1 MHTHHTIS
9 LAHSCTHTH
18 THTHTH
24 AHAHAHAHAGYK
36 KSTFAVG
43 YTASKAGT
51 LLLRLTVGG
60 KDMSNSPLK
69 IPVSAGATNALYS
82 LVTGDGIE
90 GGSLRN
96 GTLAKTLT
104 IEARDEYENKRTA
117 GGDVFKVA
125 LKLESGG
132 SVAAQVSDKGNGT
145 YAVSYTTTEAG
156 AHSLS
161 ILLVSPDGE
170 HHVCASP
177 YAVRV
182 HPDPAEEVRRRHQ
195 EQELLLQRQKE
206 AAEKRRAADARRRA
220 AAEAREQQRNE
231 LHAAAREREAEERKA
246 KAALEAKKSAAEAK
260 AKEDEKRRK
269 LMVRLRREE
278 GAALHPT
285 PQILNPNP

>member
-1 MHTHHTIS
+1 
-9 LAHSCTHTH
+9 
-18 THTHTH
+18 
-24 AHAHAHAHAGYK
+24 
-36 KSTFAVG
+36 
-43 YTASKAGT
+43 
-51 LLLRLTVGG
+51 
-60 KDMSNSPLK
+60 MSNSPLK

-278 GAALHPT
+278 EARRRAVEEEEQKRQAVIDRMKELDERRCRPGSAIKRAGGGFVLSFSGDGSSKSAAPKSAWS
-285 PQILNPNP
+285 